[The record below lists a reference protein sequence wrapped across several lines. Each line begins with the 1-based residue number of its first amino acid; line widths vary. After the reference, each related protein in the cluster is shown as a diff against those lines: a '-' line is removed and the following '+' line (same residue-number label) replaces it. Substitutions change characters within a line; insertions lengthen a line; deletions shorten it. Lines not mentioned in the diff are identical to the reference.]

1 MHEERVQM
9 QYGQHCD
16 CGDCSTL
23 NLTTRTHNAVASLL
37 AAILYG
43 HLANEDTGLKEQSI
57 GNE

>member
-1 MHEERVQM
+1 M

-23 NLTTRTHNAVASLL
+23 NLTTRTHNSVASLL